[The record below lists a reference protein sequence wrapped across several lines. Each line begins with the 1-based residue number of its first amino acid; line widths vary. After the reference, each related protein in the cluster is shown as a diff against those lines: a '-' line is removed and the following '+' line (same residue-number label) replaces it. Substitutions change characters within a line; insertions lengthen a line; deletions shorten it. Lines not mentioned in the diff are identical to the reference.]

1 MNEISFLQR
10 GQRVKL
16 LPLEICEQM
25 EVTDTIGINGDM
37 EQHFGGYVTISRNLT
52 SGRFCIMEDGKT
64 WTWLCAWIDI
74 GGVFPRF
81 IRDKKTRGVI

>member
-25 EVTDTIGINGDM
+25 EVSDTIGINGDM
-37 EQHFGGYVTISRNLT
+37 ERRFGGYVTISRKFTN
-52 SGRFCIMEDGKT
+52 GRFCIMEDGCT
-64 WTWLCAWIDI
+64 WSWISAWIDV
-74 GGVFPRF
+74 GASFPDLF
-81 IRDKKTRGVI
+81 VTKKQEV